1 MRTLLFLAI
10 SVLAAQAAP
19 LPGPL
24 VMAGWVLEMKEAP
37 RGPFQHLRWFC
48 NDGTVLELQA
58 YGCKDHGGGVQHGEW
73 TEQVKTMRQSGYYIA
88 NIYAGMDPAAFLDD
102 PRHPGMLKQMILEQ
116 FLIKADDGWIFRK
129 ARYYRGGLQAE
140 SEDRGAGALLHALA
154 GEPGWR
160 NQRFLVL
167 REAVRLLPRNP
178 GNAPISEMRQL
189 SLAIADWD
197 PGFTPLRAKLHVRP
211 EPGDGAQVRNHAATK
226 GLPGLKQ
233 SYERLAAIID
243 EIFRPRDAAPELIAL
258 SKSIRDPTLS
268 QMLLEGG
275 HQLLEERDPSL
286 GFAIAGRLMAQLRN
300 QIHDTREHENLLPL
314 LDMGVTLEDGLF
326 TMGNAL
332 VEMLP
337 ESSLGQ
343 RIEWLNACSDMIY
356 GLGLI
361 SPRQWQALG
370 NRFSSLL
377 KTNPYLMD
385 FQESLEYADRMP
397 SWADRNLG
405 FHFSET
411 VAHLATIEPI
421 SRRFIHD
428 RLHNSILAVYSRVL
442 ESLTKESAR
451 RWGIQN
457 ELFGRKFSVGIT
469 ALNPGIAR
477 GVIRIPANNG
487 DPAVFAPDAIVVLPA
502 TTQDLPLVAGII
514 TAGHGNSLS
523 HVQLLARNLGIP
535 NITVARHLLPMLY
548 EKNKKKVVLA
558 ASPGGVVQ
566 LVEDDAGWDNIFVE
580 TADSRPSRIRL
591 NLKKLDLTTREFIPL
606 AHLRATDSG
615 RICGPKAA
623 NLGELKHHFPKT
635 VTNGLVIPF
644 GWFKALLDHP
654 LEPGAPTTFDWI
666 QHQHGLIRLFQDN
679 PRQQASL
686 TQDFLSRLHDWILTA
701 DPGEEFRN
709 TLKAAMEETFGQ
721 DGTYGV
727 FVRSDTNVEDLP
739 GFSGAGL
746 NLTRPNVVG
755 FENILTAI
763 RQVWASPFTLRAHGF
778 RQALMET
785 PEHVYPSVLL
795 MKTVPV
801 EKSGVMVTVDAR
813 TGRSG
818 RLTIAVNEGVGGGVA
833 GQTAEELLVHTESGQ
848 VELLAQ
854 ATEPK
859 KRIVLEKGGMAKA
872 AASGTQAVLS
882 EEEIRIL
889 TAFSRSIPDR
899 FPMLRDDQ
907 DKAVPADIEF
917 GFHGEKLALFQIRP
931 FLESRQA
938 RQNLY
943 LNSLDQKLNAS
954 RGIRVDLDHVPG
966 KGVP

>member
-19 LPGPL
+19 LPDPL
-24 VMAGWVLEMKEAP
+24 VMAGWVLEMKAAP

-58 YGCKDHGGGVQHGEW
+58 QACRDHGGGVQHGEW
-73 TEQVKTMRQSGYYIA
+73 TDRVKTMRQGGYSIA

-102 PRHPGMLKQMILEQ
+102 PHHPGILKQMILEQ
-116 FLIKADDGWIFRK
+116 FLIKADDGWIYRK
-129 ARYYRGGLQAE
+129 ARYYRGVLQAE
-140 SEDRGAGALLHALA
+140 DEDRGAGELLRALA
-154 GEPGWR
+154 SEPAWR

-189 SLAIADWD
+189 SLAIADRD
-197 PGFTPLRAKLHVRP
+197 PGFIPLRTKLHVRP
-211 EPGDGAQVRNHAATK
+211 EPDDGAQVRNHAATK
-226 GLPGLKQ
+226 GFAELTQ
-233 SYERLAAIID
+233 AYERLAATID
-243 EIFRPRDAAPELIAL
+243 EIFQPREAAPELIAL
-258 SKSIRDPTLS
+258 SKQIKDPTLS

-275 HQLLEERDPSL
+275 HQLLEESDPSL
-286 GFAIAGRLMAQLRN
+286 GFAIAGRLMALLRR
-300 QIHDTREHENLLPL
+300 QISDTREHESLLPL

-337 ESSLGQ
+337 AASLGQ
-343 RIEWLNACSDMIY
+343 RIDWLNACSDLIY

-361 SPRQWQALG
+361 SSRQWQALG

-377 KTNPYLMD
+377 KANPYLID
-385 FQESLEYADRMP
+385 FQEGLEYAARVP
-397 SWADRNLG
+397 AWADRNLG

-428 RLHNSILAVYSRVL
+428 RLHNSILAVYSRIL

-457 ELFGRKFSVGIT
+457 ELFGMKFSVGIT

-477 GVIRIPANNG
+477 GVIRIPENNG
-487 DPAVFAPDAIVVLPA
+487 DPAIFTPDAIVVLPA

-535 NITVARHLLPMLY
+535 NVTVARHLLPLLY
-548 EKNKKKVVLA
+548 EKNEKKVVLA

-566 LVEDDAGWDNIFVE
+566 LVEDDVTWDNIFVE
-580 TADSRPSRIRL
+580 TAKARPARIRL
-591 NLKKLDLTTREFIPL
+591 DLEKLDLATREFIPL
-606 AHLRATDSG
+606 EHLRSTDSG

-623 NLGELKHHFPKT
+623 NLGELKHHFPEA
-635 VTNGLVIPF
+635 VANGLVIPF
-644 GWFKALLDHP
+644 GWFRALLDHP
-654 LEPGAPTTFDWI
+654 LEPGGPTTFDWI
-666 QHQHGLIRLFQDN
+666 QHQHCLIRLFKND
-679 PRQQASL
+679 PRQQARL
-686 TQDFLSRLHDWILTA
+686 TQVFLSRLHNWILTA
-701 DPGEEFRN
+701 DPGEAFCN
-709 TLKAAMEETFGQ
+709 TLKAAMEKTFGR

-755 FENILTAI
+755 FENILAAI
-763 RQVWASPFTLRAHGF
+763 SQVWASPFTLRAHSF
-778 RQALMET
+778 RQAMMET

-801 EKSGVMVTVDAR
+801 EKSGVMVTVDPR

-818 RLTIAVNEGVGGGVA
+818 RLTIAVNEGVGGVVS

-848 VELLAQ
+848 VEFLAQ
-854 ATEPK
+854 ATEPQ

-872 AASGTQAVLS
+872 AASGTPAVLS

-907 DKAVPADIEF
+907 NNAVPADIEF
-917 GFHGEKLALFQIRP
+917 GFHGKHLALFQIRP

-954 RGIRVDLDHVPG
+954 RGIRVDLDHVPD
-966 KGVP
+966 KGLP

>member
-19 LPGPL
+19 LPDPL
-24 VMAGWVLEMKEAP
+24 VMAGWVLEMKAAP

-48 NDGTVLELQA
+48 NDGTLLELHGH
-58 YGCKDHGGGVQHGEW
+58 GCKDHGGGVQHGEW
-73 TEQVKTMRQSGYYIA
+73 TDRVKTMRQGGYYIA
-88 NIYAGMDPAAFLDD
+88 NIYAGIDPAAFLDD
-102 PRHPGMLKQMILEQ
+102 PQSLGMFKQMILEQ

-140 SEDRGAGALLHALA
+140 DEDRGAGELLGALA
-154 GEPGWR
+154 SKPVWR

-189 SLAIADWD
+189 SLAIADRD
-197 PGFTPLRAKLHVRP
+197 PGFTPLRTKLHVRP

-226 GLPGLKQ
+226 GLAGLEQ
-233 SYERLAAIID
+233 EYERLAATID
-243 EIFRPRDAAPELIAL
+243 EIFRPREVAPELIAL
-258 SKSIRDPTLS
+258 SKQIRDPTLS

-275 HQLLEERDPSL
+275 HQLLVESDPSQR
-286 GFAIAGRLMAQLRN
+286 FAIAGRLMALLRR
-300 QIHDTREHENLLPL
+300 QIADTRRHEDVLPL
-314 LDMGVTLEDGLF
+314 LDTSVALEDGLF

-343 RIEWLNACSDMIY
+343 RIAWLNACSDLIY

-361 SPRQWQALG
+361 SQRQWQALG
-370 NRFSSLL
+370 NRLSSLL
-377 KTNPYLMD
+377 KTNPYLID
-385 FQESLEYADRMP
+385 FQEGLEYAARLP
-397 SWADRNLG
+397 AWADRNLG

-421 SRRFIHD
+421 SKRFIHD
-428 RLHNSILAVYSRVL
+428 RLHNSILTVYSRVL

-451 RWGIQN
+451 RWGLQN

-477 GVIRIPANNG
+477 GVIRIPENNG
-487 DPAVFAPDAIVVLPA
+487 DPAIFTPDAIVVLPA

-535 NITVARHLLPMLY
+535 NVTVAHHLLPLLY
-548 EKNKKKVVLA
+548 EKNEKKVVLA

-566 LVEDDAGWDNIFVE
+566 LVEDDATWDNIFVK
-580 TADSRPSRIRL
+580 TAKARSARIRL
-591 NLKKLDLTTREFIPL
+591 DLEKLDLATREFIPL
-606 AHLRATDSG
+606 EHLRATDSG

-623 NLGELKHHFPKT
+623 NLGELRHHFPEA
-635 VTNGLVIPF
+635 VANGLVIPF
-644 GWFKALLDHP
+644 GWFRTLLDHP
-654 LEPGAPTTFDWI
+654 LEPGGPTIFDWI
-666 QHQHGLIRLFQDN
+666 QHQHCLIRLFKNDH
-679 PRQQASL
+679 RQQARL
-686 TQDFLSRLHDWILTA
+686 TQVFLTRLHDWIITA
-701 DPGEEFRN
+701 DPGEAFRN
-709 TLKAAMEETFGQ
+709 TLKAAMETTFGK

-755 FENILTAI
+755 FENILAAI
-763 RQVWASPFTLRAHGF
+763 SQVWASPFTLRAHGF

-801 EKSGVMVTVDAR
+801 EKSGVMVTVDPR
-813 TGRSG
+813 TGRPD
-818 RLTIAVNEGVGGGVA
+818 RLAIAVNEGVGGVVA
-833 GQTAEELLVHTESGQ
+833 GQTAEELLVHTKSGR

-854 ATEPK
+854 ATEPQ

-872 AASGTQAVLS
+872 GASGTQAVLS

-907 DKAVPADIEF
+907 NNAMPADIEF

-954 RGIRVDLDHVPG
+954 RGIRVDLDHVPE
-966 KGVP
+966 KG